1 MPSKRYVNED
11 EPLYPV
17 TPAAQPAFTSTGL
30 QLEVRGK
37 LFEGFEVGLS
47 NIVDDTTD
55 EGMINERLDMMRRI
69 FERQRMVFEH
79 REAMAE
85 LVNKTVLLKKLPD
98 MVREYTERRAHEHA
112 AELAKM
118 QIRHNR
124 ERRGEFKMS
133 NAQVSWN
140 DQFNDETE
148 KKLKEFQGYLDT
160 YPAEVA
166 NLKERIERCKRVFD
180 GTEKTDLLSDMLD
193 YKEAAE

>member
-1 MPSKRYVNED
+1 MPSKYVNED

-98 MVREYTERRAHEHA
+98 MVREYTEKRSHDYA
-112 AELAKM
+112 AEMAKF

-133 NAQVSWN
+133 NAQIAWS

-148 KKLKEFQGYLDT
+148 KKLKEFQNYLDT

-166 NLKERIERCKRVFD
+166 NLKERIERCKRVFS
-180 GTEKTDLLSDMLD
+180 GIEKTDLLSDMLD